1 MCTFLAQFDWV
12 CIYLKCTFWWVLTN
26 IYRTT
31 IKIETISS
39 PLQVLIPFVGS
50 HLCSPSV
57 GQPLTCFL
65 SLQDCFTRIKV
76 FTSMPIYVMCFLM
89 YVFLCLSKCF
99 WDSFQL
105 LKPSNLFLF
114 SRWAGCLLF
123 ILSDRHNLTHVINHR
138 DVVRGVQV
146 IWISL
151 KYIMSKDKWVIVT
164 SRENCK

>member
-39 PLQVLIPFVGS
+39 PLQVLVPFVGS

-65 SLQDCFTRIKV
+65 SLQDCFARIKV
-76 FTSMPIYVMCFLM
+76 LHQCQYMSCAFWCMSSFAYQNAFEIHSSYWKPVIYFSSVGELAAS
-89 YVFLCLSKCF
+89 CLS
-99 WDSFQL
+99 
-105 LKPSNLFLF
+105 
-114 SRWAGCLLF
+114 CL
-123 ILSDRHNLTHVINHR
+123 IVI
-138 DVVRGVQV
+138 
-146 IWISL
+146 ISP
-151 KYIMSKDKWVIVT
+151 M
-164 SRENCK
+164 